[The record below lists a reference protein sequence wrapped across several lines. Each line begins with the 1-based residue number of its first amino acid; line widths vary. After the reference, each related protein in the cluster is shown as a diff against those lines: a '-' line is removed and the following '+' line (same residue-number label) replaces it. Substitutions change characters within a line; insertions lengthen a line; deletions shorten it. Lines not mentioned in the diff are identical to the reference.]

1 MEDADMAAALKSK
14 KIAFIGA
21 GNMAEAL
28 IKGLL
33 QSETMSAAAL
43 TASDVLADRR
53 RFMEETYGI
62 RTAEDNRLMVDQAD
76 VIVLAIKPQV
86 AAEVLAAIAPATGP
100 DKLMISIV
108 AGLTNATMVKALRQG
123 TRIVRTVPN
132 TPVFVKEGMVAIAS
146 DGPARPDDYATA
158 QALFEPVARTAL
170 MAEKLLDAALG
181 VSGSGPAYV
190 FLIVEALAD
199 GGVKM
204 GLPRPTALTLAAQTL
219 LGAARMCLES
229 GRHPAQLKDMVTSPA
244 GTTIAALHHMEAAG
258 VRAALIGAVEAAT
271 RRAQELGRLS

>member
-1 MEDADMAAALKSK
+1 MADPGLNSK
-14 KIAFIGA
+14 QIAFIGA

-33 QSETMSAAAL
+33 KSHTLAPEAV
-43 TASDVLADRR
+43 TASDVLAERR
-53 RFMEETYGI
+53 QFMEATYGI
-62 RTAEDNRLMVDQAD
+62 RTTEANRPLVTAAD

-86 AAEVLAAIAPATGP
+86 AAEVLATIAPVTGP
-100 DKLMISIV
+100 DKLIISIV
-108 AGLTNATMVKALRQG
+108 AGLTNATMAKALGQG
-123 TRIVRTVPN
+123 TRIIRTVPN
-132 TPVFVKEGMVAIAS
+132 TPVFVGDGMVAIAS
-146 DGPARPDDYATA
+146 DGPAQAEDYATS
-158 QALFEPVARTAL
+158 QALFDPVARTAL
-170 MAEKLLDAALG
+170 MPEKLLDAALG

-190 FLIVEALAD
+190 FLMIEALAD

-204 GLPRPTALTLAAQTL
+204 GLPRPTAITLAAQTL

-244 GTTIAALHHMEAAG
+244 GTTIAALHHMEEAG

-271 RRAQELGRLS
+271 LRAQELGRLS